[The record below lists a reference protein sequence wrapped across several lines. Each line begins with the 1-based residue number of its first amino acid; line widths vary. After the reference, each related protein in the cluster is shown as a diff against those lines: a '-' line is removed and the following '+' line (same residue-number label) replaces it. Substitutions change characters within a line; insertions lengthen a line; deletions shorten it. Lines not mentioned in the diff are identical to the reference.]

1 MLKLV
6 DNIVASSDPGN
17 PHKKEVKK
25 QIREAVDIFDLLRW
39 SDNLAIVWDVYKGLP
54 KAKQQPAS

>member
-25 QIREAVDIFDLLRW
+25 QIREAVDIFDLLR
-39 SDNLAIVWDVYKGLP
+39 
-54 KAKQQPAS
+54 